1 MTQLCEANLKSLP
14 ASVQAPGYDRTA
26 VHPGI
31 LHVGTGNFHRAHQA
45 VYTDD
50 ILGEDPRWGIIGAS
64 LQSKVARSRLQP
76 QDYLY
81 TLCEREDEGHSLRV
95 IGSIQDMLT
104 LQQQRPELIEAI
116 ARPEIKVITL
126 TITEK
131 GYCHTSEGRLDDSNP
146 SVKQDLQ
153 QSDQPGTA
161 PGVIL
166 AGLARRRNSGGG
178 PISIISCD
186 NLQGNGDVTRQVVL
200 DFAERLDPGLAS
212 WCRDHVTFPSSM
224 VDRIVPRTT
233 TDDIDRLATRGLDD
247 LAPVICEPFRQ
258 WVIEDNFAAARPPW
272 EAAGA
277 ELVRNVAGFEKAK
290 LRLLNATHSALAYLG
305 MLCGYDTIHEAMAD
319 KALAGFAHRLM
330 TAEIA
335 PLLTVPAELNLD
347 TYIESI
353 LQRFANPAIAYRCAQ
368 VATDGSQK
376 LPVRIF
382 PSLQASLTAGRSPD
396 GLAIVVAAWLQSLT
410 SPRIAATFS
419 DPVLANEDSLSA
431 EMTLPGRTDLLGELA
446 VDDSAIQHIQRAW
459 TQLQQGDPRR
469 LLTPT
474 TLW

>member
-104 LQQQRPELIEAI
+104 LQHQRPELIEAI

-131 GYCHTSEGRLDDSNP
+131 GYCHTNEGRLDDSKP

-153 QSDQPGTA
+153 QSYQPGTA

-186 NLQGNGDVTRQVVL
+186 NLQGNGDVTRRVVL
-200 DFAERLDPGLAS
+200 DFAEHLDPGLAS
-212 WCRDHVTFPSSM
+212 WCRDQVTFPNSM

-233 TDDIDRLATRGLDD
+233 TDDIDRLATSGLDD
-247 LAPVICEPFRQ
+247 QAPVICEPFRQ

-305 MLCGYDTIHEAMAD
+305 LLCGYDTIHEAMAD

-353 LQRFANPAIAYRCAQ
+353 LQRFANSAIAYRCAQ

-382 PSLQASLTAGRSPD
+382 PSLQASLAAGRSPD
-396 GLAIVVAAWLQSLT
+396 GLAIVVAAWLQCLT

-431 EMTLPGRTDLLGELA
+431 TMTLPGRTDLLGELA

-469 LLTPT
+469 LLKPT